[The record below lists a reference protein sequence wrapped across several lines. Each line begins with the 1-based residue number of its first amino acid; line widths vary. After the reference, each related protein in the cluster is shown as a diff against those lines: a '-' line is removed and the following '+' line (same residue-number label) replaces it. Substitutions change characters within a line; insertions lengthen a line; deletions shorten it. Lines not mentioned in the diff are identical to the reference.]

1 MKIFI
6 YFLLLSI
13 CFNLSLSQN
22 YNKQKERVKD
32 FWNYR
37 KEFFSEQKYILNY
50 YKELKNNIKKDK
62 YFSDNKWIE
71 IGPRKF
77 VNETNLNYGYGR
89 INCIKF
95 NPLDSNEIWAGSAG
109 GGLWIYNIKD
119 KTWRNIEE
127 TNFFSIGISDIAFA
141 ASEPNKVYL
150 ATGDARGGEFFRG
163 YTLGILRSTDNG
175 KTFNAIDE
183 IILNNIK
190 FIKKVN
196 VHPFNSD
203 LIFIG
208 TDKGLYSF
216 NFQIKTLQTLITNN
230 FISDI
235 EFHPDNPDIIYV
247 STANKNINYVYKT
260 TDGGITFSQILEIK
274 HSNRIELCTI
284 PSRPMALWVLSDKFY
299 SIERANLFYSDD
311 EGINFQNLLSSEF
324 ARYLVGG
331 QGFYNLMIAINNY
344 NPNEIYIGGVPLHFS
359 TNGGKTFEI
368 ISNNLHVDQHDLIF
382 DNSGYIYLA
391 NDGGLYRSSDKGYN
405 WENLSKGLGITQLY
419 NVGFNP
425 INPELI
431 FAGSQDNG
439 LIRFYNENANHTLS
453 GDAMDVVI
461 PKNKPNYVFSVLQSG
476 QIYVSENLG
485 KEFKWTNITENIDE
499 IRPWNTKIHINDNAD
514 SIFVAFKNIWLSTDY
529 GKNWT
534 KITNFNS
541 PNDTVII
548 KDFLIY
554 NNEIIFSKG
563 SILLKIDSKGE
574 TNIIRN
580 FNNYITSIINF
591 GNDIYLSFGDFQNIL
606 KVVKLENQD
615 KLINLTYNLPQIPIS
630 KIIFNP
636 KDSTFYLATDAGIFS
651 KTYYSNNWNN
661 FSNGIGY
668 RIVTDIELDSINGVV
683 YASTFGRGLWK
694 MDLNYCEKDKIQLNI
709 NEDVKI
715 CSSDSISI
723 EVIEPKTNIIYQ
735 WSNGEIGNKIRI
747 KEPNTIF
754 CYYKNG
760 NNCYTNS
767 KIINVDYFDKNVIK
781 LRSLTKN
788 PECEGNPVIVEAIT
802 PKEDSLEVYWS
813 DGQKGNIGKFDKEG
827 EYKAYIISKN
837 GCLDSSFK
845 FNVSFNKLPDKPILK
860 LSNYLLKIENFN
872 YENQINWFFNDSLIK
887 DYHIAQLYPFISG
900 KYYAEI
906 IDTNYCK
913 NYSDTIEIN
922 SDFFIFSPIL
932 FPNPADEYINL
943 SFFTNIESSINI
955 DLYSIFGSYYNNYE
969 FISNR
974 GVNTFIIDI
983 RELSIGVY
991 FLKIKF
997 NKQDKVLMFVKNK

>member
-1 MKIFI
+1 MKILI
-6 YFLLLSI
+6 YFFLLLYCVSI
-13 CFNLSLSQN
+13 GLSQN

-37 KEFFSEQKYILNY
+37 KEFLVDQNYILNY
-50 YKELKNNIKKDK
+50 YKELKAFIKKDK
-62 YFSDNKWIE
+62 FNSDIKWNE

-77 VNETNLNYGYGR
+77 VNETNLNYGFGR
-89 INCIKF
+89 LNCIKF

-119 KTWRNIEE
+119 KTWRNINE
-127 TNFFSIGISDIAFA
+127 TNFFSIGISDIAFS

-163 YTLGILRSTDNG
+163 YTLGILRSIDNG
-175 KTFNAIDE
+175 KTFNSLDE
-183 IILNNIK
+183 IIINNIK

-196 VHPFNSD
+196 VHPLNSD
-203 LIFIG
+203 LIYLG
-208 TDKGLYSF
+208 SDKGLYSF
-216 NFQIKTLQTLITNN
+216 NFQTKTLQTLITNN

-235 EFHPDNPDIIYV
+235 EFHPENPDIIYV

-260 TDGGITFSQILEIK
+260 TDGGNTFSPILEIK
-274 HSNRIELCTI
+274 NSNRIELYTI
-284 PSRPMALWVLSDKFY
+284 PSSPSALWVLSDKFY
-299 SIERANLFYSDD
+299 SLERANLFYSSD
-311 EGINFQNLLSSEF
+311 EGNSFQNLLSSEF

-368 ISNNLHVDQHDLIF
+368 ISNNIHVDQHDLIF
-382 DNSGYIYLA
+382 DNSGNIYLA
-391 NDGGLYRSSDKGYN
+391 NDGGLYRSTNKGYT
-405 WENLSKGLGITQLY
+405 WENLSEGLGITQFY

-425 INPELI
+425 INPELV

-439 LIRFYNENANHTLS
+439 LIRFYNENANHSLS
-453 GDAMDVVI
+453 GDAMDIVI

-476 QIYVSENLG
+476 QVYISENLG
-485 KEFKWTNITENIDE
+485 KEFKWSNITENIDE
-499 IRPWNTKIHINDNAD
+499 IRPWNTKIYITDNAD

-534 KITNFNS
+534 KLTSFNS

-548 KDFLIY
+548 KDFLID

-563 SILLKIDSKGE
+563 SILLKINTEGE
-574 TNIIRN
+574 TNIVRN
-580 FNNYITSIINF
+580 LNNYITSIIKV
-591 GNDIYLSFGDFQNIL
+591 GNDIYLSLGDFQNNL
-606 KVVKLENQD
+606 KVAKLENKE
-615 KLINLTYNLPQIPIS
+615 KLINLTYNLPRIPIN
-630 KIIFNP
+630 KIIYQP
-636 KDSTFYLATDAGIFS
+636 KDSIFYLATDAGIYT
-651 KTYYSNNWNN
+651 KTYHSNNWDN
-661 FSNGIGY
+661 FSNSIGY
-668 RIVTDIELDSINGVV
+668 PIVTDIELDSINGVL

-709 NEDVKI
+709 NKDIKI
-715 CSSDSISI
+715 CSSDSIFI
-723 EVIEPKTNIIYQ
+723 EVLEPRPEINYQ
-735 WSNGEIGNKIRI
+735 WSNGEKGNKVKI
-747 KEPNTIF
+747 KEPSTIF
-754 CYYKNG
+754 CYYKNES
-760 NNCYTNS
+760 NCFINS
-767 KIINVDYFDKNVIK
+767 KIINVDYYDKNLIK

-802 PKEDSLEVYWS
+802 PKEDSLKVYWS
-813 DGQKGNIGKFDKEG
+813 DGQRGNIGKFYKEG

-837 GCLDSSFK
+837 GCTDSSFS
-845 FNVSFNKLPDKPILK
+845 FNISFNKLPDKPILK

-872 YENQINWFFNDSLIK
+872 YENHINWYFNDSLIK
-887 DYHIAQLYPFISG
+887 DYHIAQLYPFKSG

-913 NYSDTIEIN
+913 SYSDTIEIK
-922 SDFFIFSPIL
+922 SDFFIFSPII
-932 FPNPADEYINL
+932 FPNPADDYLNL
-943 SFFTNIESSINI
+943 SFFTNLESNI
-955 DLYSIFGSYYNNYE
+955 DISIHSLLGGFYNFYK
-969 FISNR
+969 FKSIL
-974 GVNTFIIDI
+974 GLNTFRIDI

-991 FLKIKF
+991 FLEIKF